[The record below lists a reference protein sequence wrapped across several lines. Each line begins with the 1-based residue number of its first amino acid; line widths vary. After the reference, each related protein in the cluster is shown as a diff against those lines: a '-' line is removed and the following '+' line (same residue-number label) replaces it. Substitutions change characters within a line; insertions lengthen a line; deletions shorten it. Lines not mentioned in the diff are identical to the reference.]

1 MVTADIWICTLSRRP
16 PAASSWAW
24 VVERLLIIAV
34 NTAMAK
40 EPNALRVQLLMDE
53 AWPDSSLGICSM
65 P

>member
-1 MVTADIWICTLSRRP
+1 MP
-16 PAASSWAW
+16 PATRSWAW
-24 VVERLLIIAV
+24 VAERLLMMEV

-40 EPNALRVQLLMDE
+40 EPNALRVQLFMDE